1 MEGIDLT
8 CHKCLLIGPITPVTQ
23 GDCKFRTM
31 TEDIQKTVDRGKGD
45 LVQDIVKSD
54 NTLIFVSPALKGDHI
69 G

>member
-1 MEGIDLT
+1 
-8 CHKCLLIGPITPVTQ
+8 
-23 GDCKFRTM
+23 M